1 MVHFTSFG
9 HVPAMA
15 PGLVSSQERVI
26 KRNFET
32 PSVTAH
38 VVVIRDVVVAV
49 MVVVVVVVVAVM
61 VVVVVVMAV
70 IIDVVINDDDV
81 AVATFSTHF
90 ATNETRS

>member
-15 PGLVSSQERVI
+15 PGLASSQERVI

-32 PSVTAH
+32 PPVTAH

-49 MVVVVVVVVAVM
+49 MVVVVVVIFVMVVVVVVAVM
-61 VVVVVVMAV
+61 VAVVVMAV
-70 IIDVVINDDDV
+70 IIDVV
-81 AVATFSTHF
+81 AVATFFHSCC
-90 ATNETRS
+90 N

>member
-1 MVHFTSFG
+1 MHFTSFG

-15 PGLVSSQERVI
+15 PGLASSQERVI

-49 MVVVVVVVVAVM
+49 MAVVV

-70 IIDVVINDDDV
+70 IMDVVINDDDV

>member
-1 MVHFTSFG
+1 
-9 HVPAMA
+9 MA

-49 MVVVVVVVVAVM
+49 MVVVVVVVVM
-61 VVVVVVMAV
+61 DV
-70 IIDVVINDDDV
+70 IMDVVINDDDV

>member
-1 MVHFTSFG
+1 
-9 HVPAMA
+9 MA

-49 MVVVVVVVVAVM
+49 MAVVVVV

-70 IIDVVINDDDV
+70 IMDVVINDDDV